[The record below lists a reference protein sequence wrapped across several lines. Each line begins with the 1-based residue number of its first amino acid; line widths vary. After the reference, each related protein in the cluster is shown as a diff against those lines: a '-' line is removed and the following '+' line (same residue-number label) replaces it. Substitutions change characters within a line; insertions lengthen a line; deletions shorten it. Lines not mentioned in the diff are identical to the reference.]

1 MSEKK
6 EMAVVNNKKT
16 IFKILL
22 FLSIIMTS
30 IGIFFASYYSSIN
43 KVYDSYESTL
53 ATNINGINEV
63 NNNIAQFNSNQT
75 IDVKYAKAQLP
86 TIINE
91 LSKYKNNL
99 ASSVP
104 TVKYKKDH
112 ENLKSGLD
120 NNILIYRQ
128 ALAILMNPHGPDV
141 NVFWENLKTYRN
153 DCMNFYSLIDI
164 NNIKIDLPQ
173 TSLTFIDNVLADSY
187 NSTMEQKEATIK
199 SQKVEEFTGKVD
211 ELSKSL
217 TDVKINY
224 YSYVLKIRKN
234 EMSYDEVLKLVE
246 DNFIQLSNVKASFK
260 SLSIPPTAIPTYE
273 AFKPLPDMYENYLMD
288 FKLALTNEKIQA
300 LSAVVDPTTADA
312 LYTASNVNF
321 GEVERFYNIFN
332 KIFMELKNK

>member
-6 EMAVVNNKKT
+6 DIADVNSKRK

-43 KVYDSYESTL
+43 KVYDSYETTL
-53 ATNINGINEV
+53 ANNINGINEV
-63 NNNIAQFNSNQT
+63 NKNIAQFNSNQT
-75 IDVKYAKAQLP
+75 IDVKYAIAQLP
-86 TIINE
+86 NIINE
-91 LSKYKNNL
+91 LSKYKNSL
-99 ASSVP
+99 ASSEP
-104 TVKYKKDH
+104 TAKYKKDH

-120 NNILIYRQ
+120 NNILLYRQ
-128 ALAILMNPHGPDV
+128 ALAILMAPHGPDI
-141 NVFWENLKTYRN
+141 NVAWENLKIYRN

-187 NSTMEQKEATIK
+187 NSTMEQKEANIK
-199 SQKVEEFTGKVD
+199 SQKTQEFIGKID
-211 ELSKSL
+211 SLSKSF

-234 EMSYDEVLKLVE
+234 DISYDEVLQLVD
-246 DNFIQLSNVKASFK
+246 DNFIKLNNIKTNFK
-260 SLSIPPTAIPTYE
+260 SLSIPPDTIPSYE
-273 AFKPLPDMYENYLMD
+273 AFKPLPDMYGNYLTD
-288 FKLALTNEKIQA
+288 FKLALTNEKIQS

-312 LYTASNVNF
+312 LYASSNVSF
-321 GEVERFYNIFN
+321 GEVENYYNAFI
-332 KIFMELKNK
+332 KIFIVLKNK